1 MPIKLIKVCK
11 EYNITMQRV
20 VEFLRIKGHE
30 VALNLNSRITDEQYA
45 LIQQEFNAPP
55 LLAIVWKEDVFTLDA
70 QTNRERIDTLGWNK
84 MRNDTFVITPNMVVL
99 IPHNQSCNHFSYWT
113 KADFEGKSQDAYDG
127 RYIRKIKLGAP
138 SGELPILPFVEVEV
152 PEFSK
157 TKEKEPET
165 FSIGK
170 PKVKAPSA
178 IGRIDLSQINQA
190 TRPSKK
196 SKEEKRAERN
206 KRKEERKMK
215 QEATLTTPTSYSAD
229 MIRDVWQRFVD
240 IQETLIRQKCHPIA
254 IDVESEG
261 AIIVENDK
269 IYAYVDDRQDEE
281 QIKKVIE
288 YGLHADEYDL
298 DKGYVII
305 PEEKWGDIEPNNLA
319 KICRSL
325 QQKYLDLD
333 PIPAINVTI
342 DYSRSAVRTD
352 QLTLSELRQLD
363 EAIKAGSSIEGSV
376 SDIASF
382 ICNDI
387 NIDITAYKR
396 HLFGDHCITTIKKK
410 KNGTEKSHTRI
421 EYKNSYIPWH
431 EYIRYNEQIGLR
443 CTGYTLVFKIN
454 SEYAREKLNEVFWE
468 VYFKD
473 DHTFEFKQSFKDK
486 CQLTE
491 NFIDIINHNI
501 SFFLREAS
509 LYCEDHD
516 IQITVLFRYEI
527 DNKRIIELKFREIA
541 AAIANRDNY
550 SFNPSIGAL
559 GIDFNWRKEDITKK
573 IEELEREV
581 PFVQIRPFNNDIEQH
596 KFKCRTAIR
605 IANFEQIKRFLEE
618 TFDGIHITND
628 SLSQK
633 IYIKLP
639 YTDSSNYD
647 EQRWYL
653 EQALNALNISNA
665 TITFSQK
672 IEGKITLTITN
683 QKDSRLQDIRDS
695 ILEMRRADF
704 GIEVGEKEFT
714 FGRLL
719 NAYFE
724 GERIRMVFDVT
735 IDDEERKEQFI
746 EAFRQGACK
755 SVIPI
760 LTGDLEKISRLK
772 NTFTMATTGEELVNP
787 RLQNFIFDASQ
798 ATATQDIDNI
808 LNRNGHTY
816 KDLCSHLLNSQINES
831 QKQAILKAI
840 WAEDLAVIQ
849 GPPGTGKSTA
859 IAELIWQLVRTGY
872 GQGNERERIL
882 LTSETNL
889 AVDNAISRI
898 LNTYTNLVK
907 PVRFG
912 DEEKLESEGLQFS
925 IELMERWVKE
935 GDACL
940 VTSEE
945 DEETGT
951 IIRNDLVLRNWL
963 DNISRRSFSRTIEES
978 DPVIHRWRKF
988 LHDPDEDT
996 REAVFKRYL
1005 EEVNVIGAT
1014 CSSIGDIKANRGNFA
1029 GFTSFFHNYC
1039 KVLGKEK
1046 ATSKVKIKF
1055 TTVIQDE
1062 SSKATPA
1069 ELVLPF
1075 VYGKRAIVIGD
1086 HRQLPPMLDKE
1097 EFNESLAF
1105 AKKYAS
1111 TDGDKKEIENLQAF
1125 VEKHFA
1131 EMEIS
1136 HFQRLYERIDNSLK
1150 GTFNL
1155 QYRMH
1160 PAINSV
1166 IEQFYREDGGLRC
1179 GLVYPQ
1185 DRGVNDSNFSNP
1197 ASRYHGID
1205 IPGLITPNTHV
1216 LFINS
1221 DSPEMLDGTSRVNF
1235 GEIEAIDMLLS
1246 RFEKSTTFQTYL
1258 SKFKKEEEKQIGIIS
1273 FYGKQIKHIRN
1284 VARQHFNLPIRI
1296 STVDR
1301 FQGMERNI
1309 VIVSMVRSNTI
1320 QSARG
1325 QHPDFE
1331 RYPELG
1337 YPRQR
1342 SLGFAQSPNRLNVA
1356 LSRAKRLLII
1366 IGNEKH
1372 FSEKEIYLR
1381 LFHTI
1386 RANSENTIINL
1397 NEL

>member
-11 EYNITMQRV
+11 EYNITMQMV
-20 VEFLRIKGHE
+20 VEFLRLNGHE
-30 VALNLNSRITDEQYA
+30 VALNLNSRVTDKQYA

-55 LLAIVWKEDVFTLDA
+55 LLAIVWKEDVFNFDE
-70 QTNRERIDTLGWNK
+70 QTNREKINALGWNN
-84 MRNDTFVITPNMVVL
+84 MRNDTFVIMPSMVVL
-99 IPHNQSCNHFSYWT
+99 IPHDQSCDHFSYWT
-113 KADFEGKSQDAYDG
+113 KADFEHKSQDAYDG
-127 RYIRKIKLGAP
+127 RYIRKIKLGEP
-138 SGELPILPFVEVEV
+138 SGELPVLPFVEENV
-152 PEFSK
+152 PVSSK
-157 TKEKEPET
+157 TEGIEPET
-165 FSIGK
+165 FTIGK
-170 PKVKAPSA
+170 PKMKVPSA

-196 SKEEKRAERN
+196 TKEEKRAERN
-206 KRKEERKMK
+206 KRREERKAK
-215 QEATLTTPTSYSAD
+215 REATQSMPTSYNSD

-254 IDVESEG
+254 IDIESEG

-305 PEEKWGDIEPNNLA
+305 PEEKWSDIDPNNLA

-333 PIPAINVTI
+333 PIPAINATI
-342 DYSRSAVRTD
+342 DYSRSAARTD

-363 EAIKAGSSIEGSV
+363 EAIKSGSSIEGSV

-382 ICNDI
+382 ICNDVKVDVQSI
-387 NIDITAYKR
+387 VEYIFGSHAITSVR
-396 HLFGDHCITTIKKK
+396 VKKD
-410 KNGTEKSHTRI
+410 GTEKRHTRI
-421 EYKNSYIPWH
+421 EYENSYIPWQ
-431 EYIRYNEQIGLR
+431 EYIKYNEQIGLR
-443 CTGYTLVFKIN
+443 CTGYTLSFIVKD
-454 SEYAREKLNEVFWE
+454 EYAVEKL
-468 VYFKD
+468 KD
-473 DHTFEFKQSFKDK
+473 FYSLCYTKKRNAFEFQQTYSGEQ
-486 CQLTE
+486 QLTE
-491 NFIDIINHNI
+491 DFIDIINYNI
-501 SFFLREAS
+501 SFFLKDAT
-509 LYCEDHD
+509 LYCDTDSIESAV
-516 IQITVLFRYEI
+516 IFRYAI
-527 DNKRIIELKFREIA
+527 NYKKIYQQKYREIA
-541 AAIANRDNY
+541 AVIANRDNY
-550 SFNPSIGAL
+550 SFNPTIGAL
-559 GIDFNWRKEDITKK
+559 GIDFNWRKENITKK
-573 IEELEREV
+573 IADLEKEV
-581 PFVQIRPFNNDIEQH
+581 PFIQIKPYNNDIEQH

-605 IANFEQIKRFLEE
+605 IANFEQIKRYLEE
-618 TFDGIHITND
+618 TFDNIHITND

-639 YTDSSNYD
+639 YTDSANYD

-653 EQALNALNISNA
+653 EQALNMLNISNA

-695 ILEMRRADF
+695 ILEMKRADF

-724 GERIRMVFDVT
+724 GERIRMIFDVT
-735 IDDEERKEQFI
+735 IDDEEKKEQFI
-746 EAFRQGACK
+746 EVFKQGACK

-772 NTFTMATTGEELVNP
+772 NTFTMATTGKELVNP
-787 RLQNFIFDASQ
+787 RLQNFIFDASL

-808 LNRNGHTY
+808 LDQNGHTY
-816 KDLCSHLLNSQINES
+816 RDLCRHLLNPQVNES

-859 IAELIWQLVRTGY
+859 IAELIWQLVRIGY
-872 GQGNERERIL
+872 QQGNERERIL

-912 DEEKLESEGLQFS
+912 DEDKLESEGLQFS

-963 DNISRRSFSRTIEES
+963 DNISRRSFSRATKET
-978 DPVIHRWRKF
+978 DPVIQRWRKF
-988 LHDPDEDT
+988 LHNPDENT
-996 REAVFKRYL
+996 REAVFRRYL

-1014 CSSIGDIKANRGNFA
+1014 CSSIGDKKANRGEFA

-1097 EFNESLAF
+1097 VFDDSLTF
-1105 AKKYAS
+1105 AKKNAL
-1111 TDGDKKEIENLQAF
+1111 TDGDKKEIESLQAF

-1166 IEQFYREDGGLRC
+1166 IEQFYRDDGGLRC
-1179 GLVYPQ
+1179 GLIYPQ
-1185 DRGVNDSNFSNP
+1185 DRGVDDDNFSNP

-1205 IPGLITPNTHV
+1205 IPGLINPNTHV

-1221 DSPEMLDGTSRVNF
+1221 ESPEMLDGTSRVNF
-1235 GEIEAIDMLLS
+1235 GEIEAIDTLLS
-1246 RFEKSTTFQTYL
+1246 KFESSSTFHTYL
-1258 SKFKKEEEKQIGIIS
+1258 SKFNKEEDKQIGIIS
-1273 FYGKQIKHIRN
+1273 FYGKQIKQIRN

-1331 RYPELG
+1331 KYPELG

-1381 LFHTI
+1381 LFNTI
-1386 RANSENTIINL
+1386 RANSDNTIINL

>member
-1 MPIKLIKVCK
+1 MGVIF
-11 EYNITMQRV
+11 R
-20 VEFLRIKGHE
+20 
-30 VALNLNSRITDEQYA
+30 YA
-45 LIQQEFNAPP
+45 
-55 LLAIVWKEDVFTLDA
+55 
-70 QTNRERIDTLGWNK
+70 
-84 MRNDTFVITPNMVVL
+84 
-99 IPHNQSCNHFSYWT
+99 
-113 KADFEGKSQDAYDG
+113 
-127 RYIRKIKLGAP
+127 
-138 SGELPILPFVEVEV
+138 
-152 PEFSK
+152 
-157 TKEKEPET
+157 
-165 FSIGK
+165 
-170 PKVKAPSA
+170 
-178 IGRIDLSQINQA
+178 INY
-190 TRPSKK
+190 K
-196 SKEEKRAERN
+196 
-206 KRKEERKMK
+206 
-215 QEATLTTPTSYSAD
+215 
-229 MIRDVWQRFVD
+229 
-240 IQETLIRQKCHPIA
+240 
-254 IDVESEG
+254 
-261 AIIVENDK
+261 K
-269 IYAYVDDRQDEE
+269 IY
-281 QIKKVIE
+281 
-288 YGLHADEYDL
+288 
-298 DKGYVII
+298 
-305 PEEKWGDIEPNNLA
+305 
-319 KICRSL
+319 
-325 QQKYLDLD
+325 QQKY
-333 PIPAINVTI
+333 
-342 DYSRSAVRTD
+342 
-352 QLTLSELRQLD
+352 
-363 EAIKAGSSIEGSV
+363 
-376 SDIASF
+376 
-382 ICNDI
+382 
-387 NIDITAYKR
+387 
-396 HLFGDHCITTIKKK
+396 
-410 KNGTEKSHTRI
+410 
-421 EYKNSYIPWH
+421 
-431 EYIRYNEQIGLR
+431 
-443 CTGYTLVFKIN
+443 
-454 SEYAREKLNEVFWE
+454 
-468 VYFKD
+468 
-473 DHTFEFKQSFKDK
+473 
-486 CQLTE
+486 
-491 NFIDIINHNI
+491 
-501 SFFLREAS
+501 
-509 LYCEDHD
+509 
-516 IQITVLFRYEI
+516 
-527 DNKRIIELKFREIA
+527 REIA
-541 AAIANRDNY
+541 AVIANRDNY
-550 SFNPSIGAL
+550 SFNPAIGAL
-559 GIDFNWRKEDITKK
+559 GIDFNWREEDITE
-573 IEELEREV
+573 IISELEKEV
-581 PFVQIRPFNNDIEQH
+581 PFIHILPYNNDIEQH

-605 IANFEQIKRFLEE
+605 IANFEQIKRNLEE
-618 TFDGIHITND
+618 TFDDIHITND

-639 YTDSSNYD
+639 YTDSANYD

-653 EQALNALNISNA
+653 EQALNMLNISDA
-665 TITFSQK
+665 TTTFSQK
-672 IEGKITLTITN
+672 LEGRITLTITN

-695 ILEMRRADF
+695 ILEMKRADF

-746 EAFRQGACK
+746 EAFKQGACK

-787 RLQNFIFDASQ
+787 RLQSFIFDASL
-798 ATATQDIDNI
+798 ATTTQDIDSI
-808 LNRNGHTY
+808 LDRNGYAY
-816 KDLCSHLLNSQINES
+816 KDLCRHLLNSQVNES

-859 IAELIWQLVRTGY
+859 IAELIWQLVRIGY
-872 GQGNERERIL
+872 GQGQERERIL

-963 DNISRRSFSRTIEES
+963 DNISRRSFSCSNDET
-978 DPVIHRWRKF
+978 DPIIQRWRKF
-988 LHDPDEDT
+988 LHDPDEQT
-996 REAVFKRYL
+996 RGAVFKRYL

-1014 CSSIGDIKANRGNFA
+1014 CSSIGDQKANRGDFA

-1046 ATSKVKIKF
+1046 ATSRIKIKF

-1097 EFNESLAF
+1097 EFDESLAF
-1105 AKKYAS
+1105 AKKHAF
-1111 TDGDKKEIENLQAF
+1111 TDEDKKEIASLQAF
-1125 VEKHFA
+1125 VDKHFA

-1136 HFQRLYERIDNSLK
+1136 HFQRLYERIDISLK

-1160 PAINSV
+1160 PAINAV

-1185 DRGVNDSNFSNP
+1185 DRGVNDTNFSNP

-1205 IPGLITPNTHV
+1205 IPGLINPNTHV

-1221 DSPEMLDGTSRVNF
+1221 DSPEMLDGTSRVNY
-1235 GEIEAIDMLLS
+1235 GEIEAIDALLS
-1246 RFEKSTTFQTYL
+1246 KLESSNSFQTYL
-1258 SKFKKEEEKQIGIIS
+1258 SKFKKEEDKQIGIIS

-1309 VIVSMVRSNTI
+1309 VIVSMVRSNII

-1325 QHPDFE
+1325 QQPDYE
-1331 RYPELG
+1331 RYPEYG
-1337 YPRQR
+1337 FPRQR

-1372 FSEKEIYLR
+1372 FSELEIYHR

-1386 RANSENTIINL
+1386 RANSDNTIINL

>member
-1 MPIKLIKVCK
+1 MPIRIGKALK
-11 EYNITMQRV
+11 ELNVGTMTIQD
-20 VEFLRIKGHE
+20 FLRKKGIEIDVMNVNAKISDDVYELLLSEYKQDRDIKHKSI
-30 VALNLNSRITDEQYA
+30 ALASDRQRNNL
-45 LIQQEFNAPP
+45 
-55 LLAIVWKEDVFTLDA
+55 
-70 QTNRERIDTLGWNK
+70 
-84 MRNDTFVITPNMVVL
+84 
-99 IPHNQSCNHFSYWT
+99 
-113 KADFEGKSQDAYDG
+113 
-127 RYIRKIKLGAP
+127 
-138 SGELPILPFVEVEV
+138 
-152 PEFSK
+152 
-157 TKEKEPET
+157 
-165 FSIGK
+165 
-170 PKVKAPSA
+170 
-178 IGRIDLSQINQA
+178 
-190 TRPSKK
+190 
-196 SKEEKRAERN
+196 
-206 KRKEERKMK
+206 
-215 QEATLTTPTSYSAD
+215 
-229 MIRDVWQRFVD
+229 IRDVWKRFID
-240 IQETLIRQKCHPIA
+240 IQEMLIRQRSHPIA
-254 IDVESEG
+254 IDVESDNSIRIEK
-261 AIIVENDK
+261 NRL
-269 IYAYVDDRQDEE
+269 YAYVDDRQDEE
-281 QIKKVIE
+281 QITKIIE
-288 YGLHADEYDL
+288 NELHAEECDFEQ
-298 DKGYVII
+298 GYIII
-305 PEEKWGDIEPNNLA
+305 PDEKWSEIEPDDLA
-319 KICRSL
+319 NICRSL
-325 QQKYLDLD
+325 QQNYLTLD
-333 PIPAINVTI
+333 PIPAINATI
-342 DYSRSAVRTD
+342 DYRRSAVRTD

-363 EAIKAGSSIEGSV
+363 EAVKSSSSIEGSV

-387 NIDITAYKR
+387 VIDVQGFEEY
-396 HLFGDHCITTIKKK
+396 LFGRHAITTVRIKKDGTK
-410 KNGTEKSHTRI
+410 KRHTRI
-421 EYKNSYIPWH
+421 EYENSYIPWT
-431 EYIRYNEQIGLR
+431 EYVKYNEQIGLS
-443 CTGYTLVFKIN
+443 CIGYTLSITVN
-454 SEYAREKLNEVFWE
+454 DGYAVEKLKNL
-468 VYFKD
+468 YGLCYSKKRNA
-473 DHTFEFKQSFKDK
+473 FEFQQTYSDEE
-486 CQLTE
+486 QLTE
-491 NFIDIINHNI
+491 DFVDIINYNI
-501 SFFLREAS
+501 TIFLKDAS
-509 LYCEDHD
+509 LFCD
-516 IQITVLFRYEI
+516 IENIVFGVLFQYTINVDKIYQRKY
-527 DNKRIIELKFREIA
+527 RELA
-541 AAIANRDNY
+541 AVIANRNNY
-550 SFNPSIGAL
+550 SFNPAIGAL
-559 GIDFNWRKEDITKK
+559 GIDFNWRKEDITE
-573 IEELEREV
+573 IIAELEKEV
-581 PFVQIRPFNNDIEQH
+581 PFVQIRPYKNDIEQH
-596 KFKCRTAIR
+596 KFKCRTSIR
-605 IANFEQIKRFLEE
+605 IANFEQIKRNLEE
-618 TFDGIHITND
+618 TFDDIHITND
-628 SLSQK
+628 SLSQR

-639 YTDSSNYD
+639 FTDSSNYD

-653 EQALNALNISNA
+653 EQALKKLNISDA
-665 TITFSQK
+665 TTTFSKK
-672 IEGKITLTITN
+672 IEGKIALTITY

-695 ILEMRRADF
+695 ILEMKRADF
-704 GIEVGEKEFT
+704 GIEIGEKEFT

-719 NAYFE
+719 NVYFD
-724 GERIRMVFDVT
+724 GERIRLVFDIT
-735 IDDEERKEQFI
+735 IEDEERKEHFI
-746 EAFRQGACK
+746 EAIKQGVCK

-772 NTFTMATTGEELVNP
+772 KTFSMATTGAGLINP
-787 RLQNFIFDASQ
+787 RLQNFIFDASL
-798 ATATQDIDNI
+798 ATPTKDINDI
-808 LNRNGHTY
+808 LNRKGSAYIN
-816 KDLCSHLLNSQINES
+816 LCTHLLNPQVNES

-859 IAELIWQLVRTGY
+859 IAELIWQLVRIGY
-872 GQGNERERIL
+872 EQGNERERIL

-898 LNTYTNLVK
+898 LNSNTNLVK

-940 VTSEE
+940 VSSEE

-963 DNISRRSFSRTIEES
+963 DNISRRSFSRTEEET
-978 DPVIHRWRKF
+978 DPVILRWRKF
-988 LHDPDEDT
+988 LHEPDENT

-1014 CSSIGDIKANRGNFA
+1014 CSSIGDKKVNQ
-1029 GFTSFFHNYC
+1029 GFTSFFHNFC
-1039 KVLGKEK
+1039 RIFGKK
-1046 ATSKVKIKF
+1046 KGSTKVKIPSTKVKIEF

-1097 EFNESLAF
+1097 EFDESLAF

-1111 TDGDKKEIENLQAF
+1111 TDAEIKEIDDLQAF

-1136 HFQRLYERIDNSLK
+1136 HFQQLYERIDNSLK

-1185 DRGVNDSNFSNP
+1185 DRGVNDNNFSNP

-1235 GEIEAIDMLLS
+1235 GEIEAIDLLLS
-1246 RFEKSTTFQTYL
+1246 KFESSSSFQTYL
-1258 SKFKKEEEKQIGIIS
+1258 SKFKKKEDKQIGIIS
-1273 FYGKQIKHIRN
+1273 FYGKQIKQIRN
-1284 VARQHFNLPIRI
+1284 IARQHFNLPIRI

-1309 VIVSMVRSNTI
+1309 VIISMVRSNII

-1325 QHPDFE
+1325 QRPDFE
-1331 RYPELG
+1331 KYPELG
-1337 YPRQR
+1337 YQRQR

-1386 RANSENTIINL
+1386 RANSDNNIINL

>member
-1 MPIKLIKVCK
+1 MPIKLINICK
-11 EYNITMQRV
+11 SYNITMQKV
-20 VEFLRIKGHE
+20 VEFFRINGHE

-55 LLAIVWKEDVFTLDA
+55 LLAIAWKEDVFTLDA
-70 QTNRERIDTLGWNK
+70 QTNRERINALGWNNL
-84 MRNDTFVITPNMVVL
+84 RNDTFVIMPSMVVL
-99 IPHNQSCNHFSYWT
+99 IPHNQSCNHFSYWA
-113 KADFEGKSQDAYDG
+113 KADFERNSQDAYDG
-127 RYIRKIKLGAP
+127 RYIRKIKLGAH
-138 SGELPILPFVEVEV
+138 SGELPILPFVEVIAPVSPKTEENA
-152 PEFSK
+152 PEIF
-157 TKEKEPET
+157 T
-165 FSIGK
+165 IGK
-170 PKVKAPSA
+170 PKMKVPSA

-196 SKEEKRAERN
+196 TKEEKGAERI
-206 KRKEERKMK
+206 KKKEERRMRRETA
-215 QEATLTTPTSYSAD
+215 QSMSNSYSAG
-229 MIRDVWQRFVD
+229 MIRDVWQCFVD

-254 IDVESEG
+254 IDVEGEE
-261 AIIVENDK
+261 AVLVENDK

-288 YGLHADEYDL
+288 YGLHSDEYDI
-298 DKGYVII
+298 DKGYIII
-305 PEEKWGDIEPNNLA
+305 PEEKWRDIDPDNLA

-333 PIPAINVTI
+333 PIPAINATI
-342 DYSRSAVRTD
+342 GYSRSVARTD

-363 EAIKAGSSIEGSV
+363 EATKAGSSIEGSV

-387 NIDITAYKR
+387 LVDIKGLEEY
-396 HLFGDHCITTIKKK
+396 LFGSHVITSVRVK
-410 KNGTEKSHTRI
+410 KNGTEKRYTRI
-421 EYKNSYIPWH
+421 EYENSYIPWE
-431 EYIRYNEQIGLR
+431 EYVKYNEQIGLR
-443 CTGYTLVFKIN
+443 CSGYTLHIKVKDD
-454 SEYAREKLNEVFWE
+454 YAIEKLKGYYGLCYSKKKNA
-468 VYFKD
+468 
-473 DHTFEFKQSFKDK
+473 FEFQQTYSGEE
-486 CQLTE
+486 QLTE
-491 NFIDIINHNI
+491 DFVDIINYNI
-501 SFFLREAS
+501 TLFLKDAS
-509 LYCEDHD
+509 LYCD
-516 IQITVLFRYEI
+516 IDNIEFGVIFRYVI
-527 DNKRIIELKFREIA
+527 SVKKIYQQKYREIA
-541 AAIANRDNY
+541 AVIATRENY
-550 SFNPSIGAL
+550 SFNPAIGVL
-559 GIDFNWRKEDITKK
+559 GIDFNWQKEDIAE
-573 IEELEREV
+573 IIAELEKEV
-581 PFVQIRPFNNDIEQH
+581 SFIQIRPYNNDIEQH
-596 KFKCRTAIR
+596 KFKCRTSIR

-618 TFDGIHITND
+618 TFDDIHITND
-628 SLSQK
+628 GLSQK
-633 IYIKLP
+633 IHIKLP
-639 YTDSSNYD
+639 YTDSSNYE

-653 EQALNALNISNA
+653 EQALNTLNISNA
-665 TITFSQK
+665 SITFSQK
-672 IEGKITLTITN
+672 IEGKIMLTITN

-695 ILEMRRADF
+695 ILEMKRADF

-735 IDDEERKEQFI
+735 IDNEEQKEQFV
-746 EAFRQGACK
+746 EAFKQGACK

-787 RLQNFIFDASQ
+787 RLQNFIFDASL
-798 ATATQDIDNI
+798 ATTTQNIGNI
-808 LNRNGHTY
+808 LDPNGHTY
-816 KDLCSHLLNSQINES
+816 RDLCRHLLNPQVNES

-859 IAELIWQLVRTGY
+859 IAELIWQLVRIGY
-872 GQGNERERIL
+872 EQGNEKERIL

-898 LNTYTNLVK
+898 LNNNTNLVK
-907 PVRFG
+907 PIRFG

-951 IIRNDLVLRNWL
+951 IVRNDLVLRNWL
-963 DNISRRSFSRTIEES
+963 DNISRRSFSRATKETN
-978 DPVIHRWRKF
+978 PVIQRWRKF
-988 LHDPDEDT
+988 LHNPDENT
-996 REAVFKRYL
+996 REAVFRRYL

-1014 CSSIGDIKANRGNFA
+1014 CSSIGDKKANRGEFA

-1046 ATSKVKIKF
+1046 AKSKVKIKF

-1097 EFNESLAF
+1097 EFDESLTF
-1105 AKKYAS
+1105 AKKKS
-1111 TDGDKKEIENLQAF
+1111 LTDGDKKEIESLQAF
-1125 VEKHFA
+1125 VEKHFE

-1179 GLVYPQ
+1179 GLIYPQ
-1185 DRGVNDSNFSNP
+1185 DRGIDDDNFSNP

-1205 IPGLITPNTHV
+1205 IPGLISPNTHV

-1221 DSPEMLDGTSRVNF
+1221 ESPEMLDGTSRVNF
-1235 GEIEAIDMLLS
+1235 GEIEAIDTLLS
-1246 RFEKSTTFQTYL
+1246 KFEYSSTFQTYI
-1258 SKFKKEEEKQIGIIS
+1258 SKFKKEEDKQIGIIS
-1273 FYGKQIKHIRN
+1273 FYGKQIKQIRN
-1284 VARQHFNLPIRI
+1284 VARRHFNLPIRI

-1301 FQGMERNI
+1301 FQGLERNI
-1309 VIVSMVRSNTI
+1309 VIVSMVRSNCI

-1337 YPRQR
+1337 YPRQH

-1386 RANSENTIINL
+1386 RANSANTIINL
-1397 NEL
+1397 NDL